1 MRCGEL
7 TLSVARAE
15 RQCRVTV
22 SAATTP
28 DRAATTPSG
37 PAIRAIWI
45 VYGFLG
51 VVLLA
56 YLGLLIARPAAAS
69 STLIDGWGVVAFNLV
84 ASGLCIARGLTRRDG
99 RVVALALGASVLLW
113 TLGDLALT
121 IESLGGSE
129 PPTPSIADAFYLA
142 FFPMAYVGIV
152 LFIRGEVRRLST
164 PSWLDSAIA
173 GLGAA
178 AICATFAFHSL
189 VDTAGGGAL
198 AVATNLAYPVGDLLL
213 LALVVGS
220 AAMLAGRSRAP
231 WILLATGMAVNA
243 AGDTFN
249 LFGSG
254 IGASHV
260 GVAINGIAWPT
271 SILLISMAVWVSR
284 GHADPLALQIPTGF
298 LLPGLAAVSS
308 LGILVFGTFN
318 HPGAVAVALASA
330 TLAVVGIRL
339 SLSVRGLRTLTQERQ
354 FQSVTDHLTGLG
366 NRRFLFGVLDGF
378 FADHAD
384 GSIRQR
390 RMAFLYIDLN
400 RFKEI
405 NDSFG
410 HPAGDELLRQLG
422 ERFRAPLRPSDA
434 LVRLGGDEFAVV
446 LMDADADDATTIAR
460 RLTATLDEPFALDA
474 VSVRI
479 GASIGIARAPADA
492 TDSDA
497 LVACADVAMY
507 RAKMRGEAFA
517 LYQQDFD
524 DNGNLLRLAEELRHA
539 VADGELVLHYQP
551 QLDLQTGET
560 LAVEALLR
568 WPHPRL
574 GVVPPLKFLPLA
586 EQAGL
591 MTDLTRWVLGQALA
605 QCAAWRSAGEP
616 MAVSVNISATNLI
629 DAGFAGTV
637 HGLLDRHGLPA
648 QALVLEITE
657 TSIIAEFER
666 AKIVVDELSD
676 FGVVVSIDDFGTG
689 FTSLAYLSSLTVG
702 ELKLDRTF
710 ITRLADDG
718 STRDLQLVR
727 STIDLGH
734 ALGMRVVAEGIED
747 AATLDLLRGLGC
759 DIAQGYFVGRP
770 QAAGTLQLGVSGP
783 DETKRLVA
791 GPVAPGGPAPPRQTA
806 PRRLGKVAPRSGARA
821 VAGRRTRAN

>member
-1 MRCGEL
+1 
-7 TLSVARAE
+7 
-15 RQCRVTV
+15 V
-22 SAATTP
+22 SSATAP
-28 DRAATTPSG
+28 DRAVAT
-37 PAIRAIWI
+37 RAEHDVRTIWI
-45 VYGFLG
+45 VYGVLAA
-51 VVLLA
+51 VLLA
-56 YLGLLIARPAAAS
+56 YLGLLIARPADES
-69 STLIDGWGVVAFNLV
+69 STLIDGWGVVAFNLL
-84 ASGLCIARGLTRRDG
+84 AAGLCIARGLTRRNG
-99 RVVALALGASVLLW
+99 RLVPLALGASVLSW
-113 TLGDLALT
+113 ALGDLALT
-121 IESLGGSE
+121 IESLGGAS
-129 PPTPSIADAFYLA
+129 PPTPSVADAFYLA
-142 FFPMAYVGIV
+142 FFPLAYVGIV
-152 LFIRGEVRRLST
+152 LFIRGEVRRLTT

-173 GLGAA
+173 ALGAA
-178 AICATFAFHSL
+178 AVCATFAFHSL
-189 VDTAGGGAL
+189 LHSAGGGGL

-213 LALVVGS
+213 FALVIGS

-231 WILLATGMAVNA
+231 WVLLATGMAVNA

-254 IGASHV
+254 IGATHL
-260 GVAINGIAWPT
+260 GVTVDGVAWPT
-271 SILLISMAVWVSR
+271 AILLISMAMWVPR
-284 GHADPLALQIPTGF
+284 GHADPLALQKPTGF
-298 LLPGLAAVSS
+298 LLPGLAALSS
-308 LGILVFGTFN
+308 LVILAFGAF
-318 HPGAVAVALASA
+318 HHLDAIAVALASA

-354 FQSVTDHLTGLG
+354 YQSVTDHLTGLG
-366 NRRFLFGVLDGF
+366 NRRYLFGVLDGF
-378 FADHAD
+378 FADCAD
-384 GSIRQR
+384 SSIRQR

-422 ERFRAPLRPSDA
+422 ERFRAPLRPTDA

-446 LMDADADDATTIAR
+446 LMDADADDATTIAQ
-460 RLTATLDEPFALDA
+460 RLTASLDEPFVLDA

-492 TDSDA
+492 TDSDG

-524 DNGNLLRLAEELRHA
+524 DAGNLLRLAEELRQA
-539 VADGELVLHYQP
+539 VADGELALHYQP
-551 QLDLQTGET
+551 QLDLQTGEK

-568 WPHPRL
+568 WRHPRL
-574 GVVPPLKFLPLA
+574 GDVPPLKFLPLA

-591 MTDLTRWVLGQALA
+591 MRDLTRWVLDQALA
-605 QCAAWRSAGEP
+605 QCAAWRSTGET
-616 MAVSVNISATNLI
+616 MAVAVNISATNLI
-629 DAGFAGTV
+629 DAGFARTV
-637 HGLLDRHGLPA
+637 HDLLDRHGLPA

-666 AKIVVDELSD
+666 ARIVVDELND

-689 FTSLAYLSSLTVG
+689 FTSLAYLSALSVG

-710 ITRLADDG
+710 ITRLANDG
-718 STRDLQLVR
+718 RGRDLELVR

-747 AATLDLLRGLGC
+747 GATLELLRGLGC
-759 DIAQGYFVGRP
+759 DVAQGYFIGRP
-770 QAAGTLQLGVSGP
+770 QPAKSLQLSANAP
-783 DETKRLVA
+783 TRKRRPIGDGEA
-791 GPVAPGGPAPPRQTA
+791 TRGQAQHRQTA
-806 PRRLGKVAPRSGARA
+806 SRRLGKAAPR
-821 VAGRRTRAN
+821 V

>member
-1 MRCGEL
+1 
-7 TLSVARAE
+7 
-15 RQCRVTV
+15 V
-22 SAATTP
+22 SAVTAP
-28 DRAATTPSG
+28 DRAVTTQTG
-37 PAIRAIWI
+37 HAIRAIWI
-45 VYGFLG
+45 VYGVMGAL
-51 VVLLA
+51 LLA
-56 YLGLLIARPAAAS
+56 YLGFLVARPASTS

-84 ASGLCIARGLTRRDG
+84 ASGLCIARGLTRKAG
-99 RVVALALGASVLLW
+99 RLVPLALGASVLSW
-113 TLGDLALT
+113 ALGDLALT
-121 IESLGGSE
+121 IESLGGAT
-129 PPTPSIADAFYLA
+129 PPTPSVADGFYLA
-142 FFPMAYVGIV
+142 FFPLAYVGIV

-173 GLGAA
+173 ALGAA
-178 AICATFAFHSL
+178 ALCATFAFHSL
-189 VDTAGGGAL
+189 VDTAGGGGL

-220 AAMLAGRSRAP
+220 AAMLAGRSRGP
-231 WILLATGMAVNA
+231 WILLAAGMAVNA

-260 GVAINGIAWPT
+260 GVAIDGIAWPT

-284 GHADPLALQIPTGF
+284 GHADPLALQRPTGF
-298 LLPGLAAVSS
+298 LLPGLAAFSS
-308 LGILVFGTFN
+308 LAILVFGTFN
-318 HPGAVAVALASA
+318 PLGGVALGLASA
-330 TLAVVGIRL
+330 TLAVVGFRMT
-339 SLSVRGLRTLTQERQ
+339 LSVRGLRTLTQERQ
-354 FQSVTDHLTGLG
+354 YQSVTDHLTGLG

-378 FADHAD
+378 FADRAD
-384 GSIRQR
+384 SSMRQR
-390 RMAFLYIDLN
+390 RLAFLYIDLN

-422 ERFRAPLRPSDA
+422 ERFRAPLRPTDA
-434 LVRLGGDEFAVV
+434 LVRLGGDEFAAV
-446 LMDADADDATTIAR
+446 LMDADADDATTIAQ
-460 RLTATLDEPFALDA
+460 RLTASLDEPFVLEA

-492 TDSDA
+492 TDSDG

-517 LYQQDFD
+517 VYQQDFD
-524 DNGNLLRLAEELRHA
+524 DNGNLLRLAEELRRA
-539 VADGELVLHYQP
+539 VSDGELALHYQP

-591 MTDLTRWVLGQALA
+591 MRDLTRWVLDQALA
-605 QCAAWRSAGEP
+605 QCAAWRSAGEVI
-616 MAVSVNISATNLI
+616 AVSVNISATNLI
-629 DAGFAGTV
+629 DAGFSGMV
-637 HGLLDRHGLPA
+637 HGLLERHGLPA
-648 QALVLEITE
+648 ESLVLEITE
-657 TSIIAEFER
+657 TSIIAEFDR
-666 AKIVVDELSD
+666 ARIVVDELSD
-676 FGVVVSIDDFGTG
+676 LGVVVSIDDFGTG
-689 FTSLAYLSSLTVG
+689 FTSLAYLSALTVG

-710 ITRLADDG
+710 ITRLANDG
-718 STRDLQLVR
+718 SPRDLQLVR

-747 AATLDLLRGLGC
+747 GATLDLLRGLGC
-759 DIAQGYFVGRP
+759 DVAQGFFVGRP
-770 QAAGTLQLGVSGP
+770 QPPGVLQLSGP
-783 DETKRLVA
+783 DETKRVVSS
-791 GPVAPGGPAPPRQTA
+791 GVAPRGRAPRRQTA
-806 PRRLGKVAPRSGARA
+806 SRRLSKVGPRA
-821 VAGRRTRAN
+821 